1 MSFWSDKIYNDT
13 TRSKRLHK
21 RLQQDHKTNKE
32 FCDFIIRCEDSEFHV
47 HKCVVGLFSDFFKTM
62 FASDMKEK
70 YENETKISVVSAET
84 MRIVIEFLYDDDV
97 KVNRENV
104 YNLLSAADFLQISV
118 IKEACR
124 DYLES
129 NFSCE
134 TVLKDWVMLRRYHTH
149 SEKIETNVVKWRYS
163 LVKQKS
169 SLSVLNEEN
178 FQDFLL
184 LTKTHFIPSV
194 TFKCI
199 MNWIE
204 HDSSARTNYLD
215 MLTEHVDFKS
225 LSKKFLTETVSKNE
239 IIRKSAVT
247 MSRVLDAVCQF
258 IVNEEPL
265 CLPSDVKMAALFKN
279 DDEYQVKMF
288 NAFNKNWTELGIKY
302 SSHEKSSLLIEKN
315 TLYMLGGEQESNCSV
330 SSKAR
335 YLDLNDVSSGW
346 EDMTSMHTARRRFG
360 SAIYKDFLYVAGGEL
375 NRNYWID
382 SVEYYDFTR
391 DRWFRSTALNSR
403 RSGHALLAYRGKLFA
418 LGGGS
423 DICSA
428 ECVEWYEGRNWNH
441 APPMKKPR
449 HDFSAVVLNDQIYTI
464 GGDQDDLTSVE
475 RFDLR
480 ANAWYDVA
488 SMTKRNLGHVYAC
501 VANGKI
507 YAMDDKDQSVE
518 VYDPV
523 VDEWKEVP
531 PTPDD
536 QTNDDESLL
545 SLRLE

>member
-1 MSFWSDKIYNDT
+1 M
-13 TRSKRLHK
+13 LG
-21 RLQQDHKTNKE
+21 
-32 FCDFIIRCEDSEFHV
+32 V
-47 HKCVVGLFSDFFKTM
+47 FSDFFKTM
-62 FASDMKEK
+62 FASEMKEK
-70 YENETKISVVSAET
+70 YENEVKLPEVSAET

-97 KVNRENV
+97 TVNRENV
-104 YNLLSAADFLQISV
+104 YNLLSAADVLQIS
-118 IKEACR
+118 ILKEACR

-129 NFSCE
+129 NFSND
-134 TVLKDWVMLRRYHTH
+134 TVLKDWVILRRYHMH
-149 SEKIETNVVKWRYS
+149 SEKIETNVVKQRCS
-163 LVKQKS
+163 LVKQRS
-169 SLSVLNEEN
+169 SLSELNEED

-184 LTKTHFIPSV
+184 LTKTHFFPSL

-215 MLTEHVDFKS
+215 RLTEHVDFKS

-258 IVNEEPL
+258 IVDGEPL
-265 CLPSDVKMAALFKN
+265 CLPSDVKMVALFKN
-279 DDEYQVKMF
+279 EDEYQVKMF
-288 NAFNKNWTELGIKY
+288 NAFNENWTDLGIKN
-302 SSHEKSSLLIEKN
+302 SSHEESSLLIEKN
-315 TLYMLGGEQESNCSV
+315 TLYMLGGESYSV

-360 SAIYKDFLYVAGGEL
+360 SAIYKDYLYVAGGEL
-375 NRNYWID
+375 HPRYWID
-382 SVEYYDFTR
+382 SVEYYDFTCGE
-391 DRWFRSTALNSR
+391 WFSSTALNSR

-449 HDFSAVVLNDQIYTI
+449 RDFSAVALNDQIYAI

-480 ANAWYDVA
+480 ANTWYDVA
-488 SMTKRNLGHVYAC
+488 SMTKRNLGPVYAC

-531 PTPDD
+531 PTPED
-536 QTNDDESLL
+536 QLSDCCFIDLVRIPPVIFFSSEDED
-545 SLRLE
+545 